1 MNILYVILAI
11 ILGYGIGSIPNGYII
26 AKLKGVD
33 ITRVESGRTG
43 GTNVSRALGWKYGL
57 LVGALDILKG
67 VVAVVLVRA
76 IFGNSPDIYAALAG
90 GFAVIG
96 HNWSVFLGFRG
107 GAGGATAAG
116 ALLGLNPLAG
126 AIMVPL
132 FILILVVVRYASV
145 ATMSIGLGSFV
156 ILALFYALNIGDTPP
171 EQMAFGLIASAA
183 ILWALRPNIKRL
195 REGTERRITFRK
207 KRDAGG

>member
-1 MNILYVILAI
+1 MPYLTALLAI
-11 ILGYGIGSIPNGYII
+11 LLGYLIGSIPNGYII

-43 GTNVSRALGWKYGL
+43 GTNVSRALGWRYGL

-67 VVAVVLVRA
+67 TVAVLLARA
-76 IFGNSPDIYAALAG
+76 LFGAQPDLYAPLAG

-96 HNWSVFLGFRG
+96 HNWSIFLGFRG

-126 AIMVPL
+126 AILVPL

-145 ATMSIGLGSFV
+145 ATMSIGLGSLL
-156 ILALFYALNIGDTPP
+156 ILTLFTIFHLNTPP
-171 EQMAFGLIASAA
+171 QHILFGLIASAA
-183 ILWALRPNIKRL
+183 IIWALRPNIQRL
-195 REGTERRITFRK
+195 RAGTERRIVFRK
-207 KRDAGG
+207 